1 MIPDDADKLYE
12 TVAPLFEGLEE
23 GALIEGT
30 LRDMCF
36 YTVQI
41 KGLQGTIE
49 REGSIVD
56 TPKGDRPHPAATL
69 MHQYMADKN
78 ACLKT
83 LLPLLRATGRKDALM
98 EFLNG

>member
-1 MIPDDADKLYE
+1 MIPDDAGELYGI
-12 TVAPLFEGLEE
+12 VAPMFDGLDEA
-23 GALIEGT
+23 ALIEGT

-41 KGLQGTIE
+41 KGLQRTIE

-83 LLPLLRATGRKDALM
+83 LLPLLKATGRKDALM